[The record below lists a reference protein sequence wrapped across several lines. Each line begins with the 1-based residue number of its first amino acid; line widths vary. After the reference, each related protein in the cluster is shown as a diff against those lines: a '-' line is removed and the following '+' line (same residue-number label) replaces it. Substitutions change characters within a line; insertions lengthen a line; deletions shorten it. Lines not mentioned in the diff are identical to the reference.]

1 MPVTFGLFIVRR
13 AAMFS
18 DAQRLNHTL
27 ICIGA
32 FISWYSLM
40 FLVAM
45 LPAYGALYRSGL
57 AIPVIF
63 GLFQLPFALILW
75 RHYHR
80 HYGTLPPGK
89 VTLTGL
95 ALPAAAFTFITL
107 IYSLFEA
114 PEPWLETLNQ
124 LSGIHL
130 VLTVVSICLLAPVSE
145 EVIFRGFLLN
155 AGLGFGKRGEQIAI
169 LATSLIFMLVHT
181 QYQQPATF
189 VILFLFSVILCYARL
204 YTRSLLVPII
214 LHAICNTFTLAVLLS

>member
-1 MPVTFGLFIVRR
+1 
-13 AAMFS
+13 MFS
-18 DAQRLNHTL
+18 DAQRLNHAL

-32 FISWYSLM
+32 FISWFSLM

-45 LPAYGALYRSGL
+45 LPGYGALYRSGL

-80 HYGTLPPGK
+80 HYGTLPSGK

-95 ALPAAAFTFITL
+95 ALPAAALIFITL
-107 IYSLFEA
+107 IYSLFEE

-189 VILFLFSVILCYARL
+189 VFLFLFSVILCYARL

-214 LHAICNTFTLAVLLS
+214 LHAMCNTYTIAVLLG

>member
-1 MPVTFGLFIVRR
+1 
-13 AAMFS
+13 MFS

-32 FISWYSLM
+32 FVSWYCLM

-45 LPAYGALYRSGL
+45 LPGYGVLYRSGL

-63 GLFQLPFALILW
+63 GLFQLPFSLILW

-80 HYGTLPPGK
+80 HYGTLPSGK
-89 VTLTGL
+89 VTLARL
-95 ALPAAAFTFITL
+95 APPAAALIFITL
-107 IYSLFEA
+107 IYSLFEE

-189 VILFLFSVILCYARL
+189 VFLFLFSVILCYARL

-214 LHAICNTFTLAVLLS
+214 LHAMCNTYTMAVLLG